1 MILMACVA
9 VLGPGRLV
17 GESKVHYVVHPY
29 CTPAHS
35 SNSSAPD
42 LFLAHVCFQVGT
54 LESGEID
61 YDDLKARLAAN
72 NSRPAIIN
80 VNIGTTVKGAVD
92 DLDRVLDILTETGYT
107 EDR

>member
-1 MILMACVA
+1 VPHRTSTQQLRYAF
-9 VLGPGRLV
+9 
-17 GESKVHYVVHPY
+17 Y
-29 CTPAHS
+29 
-35 SNSSAPD
+35 SSA
-42 LFLAHVCFQVGT
+42 LQVGT

-107 EDR
+107 EDRWGFGLCTLT

>member
-1 MILMACVA
+1 MAESAHLHLVKLHASLPNA
-9 VLGPGRLV
+9 VHSFNSLNIRLGC
-17 GESKVHYVVHPY
+17 YV
-29 CTPAHS
+29 S
-35 SNSSAPD
+35 
-42 LFLAHVCFQVGT
+42 QVGT

-107 EDR
+107 EDRCGLGFAL